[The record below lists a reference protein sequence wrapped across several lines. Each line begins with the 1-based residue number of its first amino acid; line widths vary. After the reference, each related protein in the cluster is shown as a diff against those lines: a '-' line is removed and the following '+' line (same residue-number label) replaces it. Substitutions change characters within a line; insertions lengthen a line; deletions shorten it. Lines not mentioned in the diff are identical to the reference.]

1 MRILFIHQNF
11 PGQFKHL
18 APALVERGHEVAT
31 LTLRTNLPRPWG
43 GVAVHRYALSR
54 GNTAGLHPWLVD
66 LESKVLRADAC
77 LQAARKLAEEGYA
90 PDVIVAHPGWG
101 ESLFLRNLW
110 PRALLGLYC
119 EYHYQGAMPG
129 EASDVGFDA
138 EFAVADPVADAS
150 RLRLKTANNWLH
162 FDQAHAGLAPTQWQA
177 STFPPPFAQRITVA
191 HDGID
196 TALLAP
202 NPSASLQLEGGP
214 LLTADNEVIT
224 FVNRNIEPY
233 RGCHIF
239 MRLLPELLR
248 QRPNAQVLIVGGT
261 GVSYGAAPPEGR
273 TWKDV
278 FWDEVRGQLDEQRVH
293 FMGHLRYD
301 HFVAMLQISRV
312 HVYLSYPFVLS
323 WSLLEAMSCGAAIVA
338 SDTAPV
344 REAITH
350 QRTGLLA
357 PFFDQAALRGH
368 IVQLL
373 QDADL
378 RQRLGAAAR
387 AHAVATYDLQTVC
400 LPAQVAWVEGLCR
413 AHSV

>member
-18 APALVERGHEVAT
+18 APALVQRGHDVAT
-31 LTLRTNLPRPWG
+31 LTLRTNLPSGWG
-43 GVAVHRYALSR
+43 GVTVHRYALAR

-77 LQAARKLAEEGYA
+77 LQAARQLAARGYA

-110 PRALLGLYC
+110 PQARLGLYC
-119 EYHYQGAMPG
+119 EYHYQGATPG
-129 EASDVGFDA
+129 ETSDVGFDP
-138 EFAVADPVADAS
+138 EFPVADAVADAG

-162 FDQAHAGLAPTQWQA
+162 FDQAAAGLAPTHWQA

-196 TALLAP
+196 TAALVP
-202 NPSASLQLEGGP
+202 NPAAVLALDSGQRF
-214 LLTADNEVIT
+214 TRHDEVIT

-233 RGCHIF
+233 RGCHVF
-239 MRLLPELLR
+239 MRMLPELLR
-248 QRPNAQVLIVGGT
+248 QRPQAQVLIVGGT
-261 GVSYGAAPPEGR
+261 GVSYGSAPPQGQ

-278 FWDEVRGQLDEQRVH
+278 FWDEVRGQLDEARVH
-293 FMGHLRYD
+293 FVGTLPYD
-301 HFVAMLQISRV
+301 RFVALLQISRV

-323 WSLLEAMSCGAAIVA
+323 WSLLEAMSCGATVVA

-344 REAITH
+344 REAIVH
-350 QRTGLLA
+350 ERTGLLA
-357 PFFDQAALRGH
+357 GFFDGADLCGH
-368 IVQLL
+368 VVRAL

-378 RQRLGAAAR
+378 RERLGRAAR

-400 LPAQVAWVEGLCR
+400 LPAQIAWVEGL
-413 AHSV
+413 A